1 MTDLGE
7 TTPSEP
13 ETELVGPG
21 PGFGPAPGLGLRPGS
36 GSEDAEA
43 IAEAYEE
50 EAALTNGPDD
60 LPSLAVRVR
69 KIEERLATIE
79 DYLGTPPSKA
89 GSLEERIEGL
99 EGEL

>member
-1 MTDLGE
+1 MTDLGDS
-7 TTPSEP
+7 TPIEP
-13 ETELVGPG
+13 EAEL
-21 PGFGPAPGLGLRPGS
+21 S
-36 GSEDAEA
+36 GAEDQAEA

-50 EAALTNGPDD
+50 EAAMTSGPND
-60 LPSLAVRVR
+60 LPSLVVKIR

-99 EGEL
+99 EDER

>member
-1 MTDLGE
+1 MTDLGGS
-7 TTPSEP
+7 TPIEP
-13 ETELVGPG
+13 EGELIG
-21 PGFGPAPGLGLRPGS
+21 A
-36 GSEDAEA
+36 EEKAEA
-43 IAEAYEE
+43 IARAYEE
-50 EAALTNGPDD
+50 EAAMTSGPND

-99 EGEL
+99 EGDH